1 MEIPPTRPPDDH
13 VSDHTERRPRGR
25 PRSETARQ
33 AIVTAAGE
41 LVLAGGGDAVTM
53 EGIAARAGVSKATVY
68 KWWPSRQAV
77 MLEGLLAVTRDTME
91 LPADG
96 DLATMLRLHVGRLV
110 ALLRDGPAGPLLAAL
125 AGQGQSD
132 AATARALLDQ
142 WIRPR
147 RAVTEAALSAA
158 VTRGEL
164 RADTDVAVAL
174 DQLYAPV
181 YYRLIF
187 GHEALD
193 DDLADRVVT
202 QLLRGLRSERA

>member
-1 MEIPPTRPPDDH
+1 MEKNSEGPGEDQVTDR
-13 VSDHTERRPRGR
+13 TERRPRGR

-41 LVLAGGGDAVTM
+41 LVLEGGAGVTM

-77 MLEGLLAVTRDTME
+77 LLEGLLEITRDTME

-96 DLATMLRLHVGRLV
+96 DLETMLRLHVGRLV
-110 ALLRDGPAGPLLAAL
+110 TLLRDGPAGPLLAAL

-147 RAVTEAALSAA
+147 RAVTEAVMVAA
-158 VTRGEL
+158 IARGEL

-193 DDLADRVVT
+193 DDLAPRVVT
-202 QLLRGLRSERA
+202 QLLNGLRA